1 MINNL
6 NSTSYISQ
14 KLNLPLNQVNSTL
27 KLLDEGG
34 TVPFIARYR
43 KEATG
48 SLDETVILNIKSL
61 NEQFLEFNKRKASIL
76 KSLEERDLLTSDLD
90 NKIGKIDNLTELEDL
105 YLPYRPKKRT
115 RATIAT
121 ENGLE
126 PLAKIIFNQPFIDIY
141 KKAKEYL
148 NPKKEVN
155 SIEEAL
161 GGAQDIIAEWISED
175 SNTRK
180 QIRTLFERNGV
191 ISSKVVKTK
200 IDEGQKFKDYFD
212 FQQNIS
218 RIPGHRLLAIFR
230 GKNQGVLTFNIR
242 PDEEEAIYSL
252 KKYFVSNESESAKII
267 TETVKDSYKRLVL
280 PSIENEFIKELK
292 IKADEEAINIF
303 ADNLRE
309 LLMQSPLGRKNIIA
323 LDPGFRT
330 GAKLV
335 CLDSSGSLL
344 HFETVFPVG
353 SSQSSSDKAA
363 EKIKL
368 LCSKYKTDAIAIGNG
383 TAGRETESFVR
394 SLNLPDNI
402 IIKMVNESGASIYS
416 ASDTAREEFPDLDL
430 TYRGSVS
437 IARRLMDPLA
447 ELVKIDPKSIGVG
460 QYQHDVDQTKLKD
473 SLTVIVE
480 SCVNNVGVELNTA
493 SKELLSYVSGI
504 GPVLAKNIINYRTA
518 NGPFKSRSELK
529 KVKRLGPNAFLQ
541 SAGFLRIHNAKNP
554 LDSSA
559 VHPESYQI
567 VKKMATESNCTVIDL
582 ISSEQLRKSI
592 NIQKYVDNKFGLPT
606 LNDII
611 EELAKPGRDPRKEFE
626 VFNFAEGINSIEDL
640 IQGMELPGIITNVTK
655 FGAFVDIGVHQD
667 GLVHISQL
675 SNSFVS
681 NPADIVKVNQTVS
694 VKVIEID
701 VPRKRISL
709 SMKK

>member
-1 MINNL
+1 MINNN
-6 NSTSYISQ
+6 NSSSYISQ
-14 KLNLPLNQVNSTL
+14 KLNLPFKQVNSTL

-48 SLDETVILNIKSL
+48 SLNETVVLSIKSL
-61 NEQFLEFNKRKASIL
+61 NEQFLELNKRKSSIL
-76 KSLEERDLLTSDLD
+76 KSLEERDLLTSELED
-90 NKIGKIDNLTELEDL
+90 KIEKIDNLTELEDL
-105 YLPYRPKKRT
+105 YLPYRTKKRT
-115 RATIAT
+115 RATIAI
-121 ENGLE
+121 EKGLK
-126 PLAKIIFNQPFIDIY
+126 PLAQLIFTQPFTDIY
-141 KKAKEYL
+141 QKAEDYI
-148 NPKKEVN
+148 NPQKEVN
-155 SIEEAL
+155 TIEEAIN
-161 GGAQDIIAEWISED
+161 GAQYIIAELISED
-175 SNTRK
+175 SKTRK
-180 QIRTLFERNGV
+180 QIRELFERNGE
-191 ISSKVVKTK
+191 ITSKVVKSK

-230 GKNQGVLTFNIR
+230 GKNQGVLTFKIR
-242 PDEEEAIYSL
+242 PNEEDAIYAL
-252 KKYFVSNESESAKII
+252 TKTFVKNRSEAAEIVTGAI
-267 TETVKDSYKRLVL
+267 KDSYKRLVL

-292 IKADEEAINIF
+292 QEADDEAINIF

-330 GAKLV
+330 GVKLV

-344 HFETVFPVG
+344 HYETIFPVG
-353 SSQSSSDKAA
+353 SSQSSSEKAE
-363 EKIKL
+363 EKVKS
-368 LCSKYKTDAIAIGNG
+368 LCQKYKTEAIAVGNG
-383 TAGRETESFVR
+383 TAGRETEAFVR
-394 SLNLPDNI
+394 SLNLPENI

-416 ASDTAREEFPDLDL
+416 ASEVARDEFPDLDL
-430 TYRGSVS
+430 TYRSAVS
-437 IARRLMDPLA
+437 IGRRLMDPLA

-460 QYQHDVDQTKLKD
+460 QYQHDVDQTKLKN
-473 SLTVIVE
+473 SLTSIVE

-493 SKELLSYVSGI
+493 SRELLSYVSGI
-504 GPVLAKNIINYRTA
+504 GPVLAKNIIDYRTA
-518 NGPFKSRSELK
+518 NGSFKSRTDLK

-567 VKKMATESNCTVIDL
+567 VKEMVKDNKCSVIDL
-582 ISSEQLRKSI
+582 INNEHLRKSI
-592 NIQKYVDNKFGLPT
+592 NIQKYISDKFGLPT

-611 EELAKPGRDPRKEFE
+611 NELSKPGRDPRKEIE
-626 VFNFAEGINSIEDL
+626 VFNFAEGVNSIEDL
-640 IQGMELPGIITNVTK
+640 SEGMQLPGIITNVTK

-675 SNSFVS
+675 SNTFVS

-694 VKVIEID
+694 VKVIELDI
-701 VPRKRISL
+701 PRKRISL